1 MNAQDLI
8 SQVVDGADPN
18 SLNETVRRLLDPSLV
33 KTISQMTNDNDHTGA
48 MIVLAKAM
56 GKREFEAI
64 FKYLEKANDDLNR
77 INNGPS
83 AFFNVMGGAISKA
96 KIEAS
101 RILWKE
107 AESKYSN
114 GKEITSA
121 F

>member
-18 SLNETVRRLLDPSLV
+18 SLNEAGNELDPSLV
-33 KTISQMTNDNDHTGA
+33 KKISQMTNDNDHTGA

>member
-18 SLNETVRRLLDPSLV
+18 SLNEAGNELDPSLV